1 MGRRQCLGN
10 LNKVTQEIKLG
21 DQKYEPIVLENMW
34 NGMVGAQWAEE
45 KADMGINI
53 ISGLR

>member
-1 MGRRQCLGN
+1 MGKRQCLEN
-10 LNKVTQEIKLG
+10 VNKETQDIKLAH
-21 DQKYEPIVLENMW
+21 QKYEPIVLENMW
-34 NGMVGAQWAEE
+34 NEMVGAQWAEE